1 MVVINRHFKAIISIF
16 KYEGHYGIS
25 KSIDTCHNNFKMTNF
40 NMKFTQGHLTET
52 MAYFIDL
59 EESVNMFN
67 TDN

>member
-1 MVVINRHFKAIISIF
+1 MIF

>member
-1 MVVINRHFKAIISIF
+1 MA
-16 KYEGHYGIS
+16 
-25 KSIDTCHNNFKMTNF
+25 DF

-67 TDN
+67 TENWNYRWDAYCCMKCASLSVVSNSLWPHGL